1 MSGCCKVHYV
11 LGTVIFVLLFSGRM
25 SFKYDCYGYYERDG
39 LPLVGTINPRER
51 IEACINYEKLRDD
64 DVYLLTYPKSGKL
77 VVKSS
82 LDCHTLQIS
91 HCCLKL

>member
-11 LGTVIFVLLFSGRM
+11 LGTVIFVPLFSGRM

-39 LPLVGTINPRER
+39 LPLVGAINPIER
-51 IEACINYEKLRDD
+51 IEACINYEKLQDD

-77 VVKSS
+77 VVKSP